1 MFNNIPKEI
10 IWLSMFPV
18 VLILLID
25 LISLLLMRKKD
36 KNFKFNYLI
45 KISLLIANAFVLPL
59 IGGYTILIILKF
71 INDGTLANNIL
82 YTALLIFL
90 WIILLVLF
98 IWVYMKARR
107 ELNEDEQEKE
117 YVNDSENNES
127 E

>member
-25 LISLLLMRKKD
+25 LISLLIMRKKD

-59 IGGYTILIILKF
+59 IGGYTIWIILKF